1 MLGWKFRLPSQ
12 SQIFK
17 RVNRFIQSKSTKY
30 FKIKTISN
38 KLPISRF
45 GVAVV
50 KQYSNRGAVQR
61 NRIRRIV
68 FGFIQERGIYQN
80 PGRDTLIIVFPAV
93 NKLTNAEI
101 KKELNDLLINNWL
114 PTINNKRSFYG
125 YLISRNTLPA
135 AF

>member
-101 KKELNDLLINNWL
+101 KKELNDLLINN
-114 PTINNKRSFYG
+114 
-125 YLISRNTLPA
+125 
-135 AF
+135 